1 MNDSIFEGGL
11 YLITYCPECHQ
22 KTCIAFIPQ
31 NSQLQIPCIC
41 KCSNCGF
48 EMNTDIL
55 LSFCKLKIKFKM
67 IRGE

>member
-1 MNDSIFEGGL
+1 MILSLRGGGL
-11 YLITYCPECHQ
+11 YLITYCPECCQ

-55 LSFCKLKIKFKM
+55 LSFYKLKIKFKM
-67 IRGE
+67 IGDE

>member
-1 MNDSIFEGGL
+1 M
-11 YLITYCPECHQ
+11 ITYCPECYQ

-55 LSFCKLKIKFKM
+55 LSFYKLKIKFKM
-67 IRGE
+67 IGDE